1 VNAPILLKSVIPR
14 RRSEA
19 KASLE
24 SITVVRG
31 LWIPGSRP
39 AAEPRNDGVRVC
51 IKRVAP
57 KVSGTG
63 VGRHLDWYACHVL
76 RVCVDMEEPIGELPL
91 RRLSPLSR
99 FAILYTVLFSAFG
112 VISPFLPAFFGD
124 RGLTK
129 QQIGF
134 AIGLA
139 VAVRL
144 VSGPIIGN
152 LADKKRAW
160 RGVLGVCAGVAG
172 ALGLGYLWAHHFA
185 AIVVVTLAQSILLAP
200 LVPVADAMAL
210 SAARSSPQ
218 FEYGW
223 VRGAGSAAFIA
234 ASIAAGY
241 AADSFGLV
249 VCVGLNALLL
259 GIAAAAAVPLPNIP
273 SQVTLPG
280 DATPGSI
287 RSLMSLRAF
296 RRLMLV
302 GALVLGSHALH
313 DTFAVIQWRDAGITT
328 ATASLLWSESVAAEV
343 FVFLLIGPPLVR
355 RLGVSRTA
363 ILAAG
368 AGVVRWTVLGASND
382 IVAVMF
388 VEPLH
393 GLTFALFHLAAMRLI
408 TQTVPNRL
416 AATAQA
422 IYGTLAV
429 GASTALLTLISGTLY
444 GALGSHSFWVM
455 SFLCLA
461 AIPLADGLV
470 SEAPGHAAVGH
481 SPSSQN
487 LRET

>member
-1 VNAPILLKSVIPR
+1 MTSKGLPERASR
-14 RRSEA
+14 RRWWGWRSCDILIGTRA
-19 KASLE
+19 AFFGFALIWRS
-24 SITVVRG
+24 
-31 LWIPGSRP
+31 P
-39 AAEPRNDGVRVC
+39 AEN
-51 IKRVAP
+51 
-57 KVSGTG
+57 
-63 VGRHLDWYACHVL
+63 CH
-76 RVCVDMEEPIGELPL
+76 L

-112 VISPFLPAFFGD
+112 VISPFLPAFFED

-129 QQIGF
+129 QQIGI
-134 AIGLA
+134 AVGLA

-144 VSGPIIGN
+144 VSGPIIGH
-152 LADKKRAW
+152 LADEKRAW
-160 RGVLGVCAGVAG
+160 RALLGACAGVAG
-172 ALGLGYLWAHHFA
+172 ALGLGYLWAYHFA
-185 AIVVVTLAQSILLAP
+185 AMLVVTLAQSILLAP
-200 LVPVADAMAL
+200 LVPIADAMAL
-210 SAARSSPQ
+210 SASRSPTR

-259 GIAAAAAVPLPNIP
+259 GIAAASAMPLPNIP
-273 SQVTLPG
+273 SQLTRPGAATL
-280 DATPGSI
+280 DSI
-287 RSLMSLRAF
+287 RSLLSLRVF
-296 RRLMLV
+296 RRLLLV

-313 DTFAVIQWRDAGITT
+313 DTFAVIQWRDAGIST

-355 RLGVSRTA
+355 RLGVARAA

-368 AGVVRWTVLGASND
+368 AGVVRWTVLGASNG
-382 IVAVMF
+382 IVAVAF

-408 TQTVPNRL
+408 TETVPNRL

-444 GALGSHSFWVM
+444 GALGSRSFWVM

-461 AIPLADGLV
+461 AIPLAEGLI

-481 SPSSQN
+481 SPPTQN